1 MSESSSPPDLMQQ
14 LSTHPFIKGLPPDDV
29 ESLAA
34 LVRTEEFEP
43 LEVLFMSGTDADTFY
58 LIRTGVVSLR
68 VDTGRTKARRVQTIS
83 EGSALGWSWLFPPFV
98 WQFDAIAQTPV
109 RCFAFDAAA
118 LREKFDEDPRCGY
131 HVMGRVAEIMA
142 ERLQATRR
150 QMHSL
155 ARR

>member
-1 MSESSSPPDLMQQ
+1 VTETSSPPDLMQQ
-14 LSTHPFIKGLPPDDV
+14 LSTHPFVKGLPAQDV
-29 ESLAA
+29 GSLAE
-34 LVRTEEFEP
+34 LVRAEEFEP
-43 LEVLFMSGTDADTFY
+43 LDVLFRSGSEADTFY
-58 LIRTGVVSLR
+58 LIRTGVVSLK
-68 VDTGRTKARRVQTIS
+68 VDTGRAATRRVQTIS
-83 EGSALGWSWLFPPFV
+83 EGSALGWSWLFPPFI

-118 LREKFDEDPRCGY
+118 LRAKFDEDPRCGY